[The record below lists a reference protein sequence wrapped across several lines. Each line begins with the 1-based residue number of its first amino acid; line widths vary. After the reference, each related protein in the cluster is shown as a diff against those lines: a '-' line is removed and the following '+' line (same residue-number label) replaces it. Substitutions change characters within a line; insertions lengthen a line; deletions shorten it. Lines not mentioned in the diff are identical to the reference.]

1 MKNLTEVRTAVENLP
16 RYKGTKWTNGPETW
30 SLAFCKKMDSLTL
43 LSADLA
49 DDVIAVDLIDKIK
62 TGDLRRGDLILR
74 RWAGG
79 RNSIDVVAEVR
90 PAPTHDSL
98 GKPMG
103 GHYVLTTASGGN
115 FRTLSQ
121 MWTTGDYEER
131 IDVARPMSI
140 ISEEIA
146 AVDARIA
153 ESEAIVAEIDV
164 RIDTI
169 QATDDETDRFNEAN
183 YGTETADYDEVCPLC
198 GESLASSPN
207 GSLVEDADGDV
218 YHEPCIDELF
228 AETDSAVSS
237 LSTYDPVSEG
247 DVVRFVADYS
257 TGVLV
262 DGGPTAPAG
271 YEAVVEEVGD
281 LDGDGFP
288 MAILVRFPE
297 TDFGFS
303 PRQYVPATVLEVV
316 QRFADMDLDSADEP
330 ECSPESPCS
339 SSCPSTA
346 DEELEALLWE
356 GAPADEVGPFDDVCR
371 HDGDRSTVSYEA
383 IGGGRTHELVCPSC
397 GHVFFELQLVT
408 IRDLRPGDVFVSN
421 EEENLLPPYWVV
433 EKILPSRYDD
443 DFVLFASLDH
453 PDGEVRRRNFEA
465 PSCLIV
471 AVKKDL
477 HEVNRKRATER
488 SHRIA
493 DSLALAVF
501 STDSYHD
508 GSGDWEVEA
517 LVRDFRNAG
526 GSHAWSDDSIE
537 TAIEVKF
544 ESLRDQVARV
554 ARDLM
559 AASVYEAVLSAAPRP
574 FSAVWAD
581 ALVRV
586 NGEIDRTPPTA
597 KFLSEART
605 QVLASKGR

>member
-1 MKNLTEVRTAVENLP
+1 MKNLNEVRIAVENLP
-16 RYKGTKWTNGPETW
+16 RYKGTKWTNGPADW

-62 TGDLRRGDLILR
+62 TADLRRGDLILR

-79 RNSIDVVAEVR
+79 RNSIDVVVEVR

-115 FRTLSQ
+115 FRTVSQ
-121 MWTTGDYEER
+121 MWTTGETEER
-131 IDVARPMSI
+131 VDVARPMSI
-140 ISEEIA
+140 IDEELA

-164 RIDTI
+164 RIDSI
-169 QATDDETDRFNEAN
+169 QATDEETDRFNEAN

-207 GSLVEDADGDV
+207 GSYVEDADGDV

-228 AETDSAVSS
+228 AETDDSAEAPGF
-237 LSTYDPVSEG
+237 YAGIAEG
-247 DVVRFVADYS
+247 DVVRFRVDYS

-262 DGGPTAPAG
+262 DGGPSAPAG

-281 LDGDGFP
+281 LDGDGSP
-288 MAILVRFPE
+288 KAILVQFPE

-316 QRFADMDLDSADEP
+316 QRFADMDLDSEV
-330 ECSPESPCS
+330 
-339 SSCPSTA
+339 
-346 DEELEALLWE
+346 DEELEALRWE

-371 HDGDRSTVSYEA
+371 HDGDRSTVSYDA
-383 IGGGRTHELVCPSC
+383 IGGGLTHELVCPSC

-421 EEENLLPPYWVV
+421 DDANLLPPYWVV
-433 EKILPSRYDD
+433 EKILPARPLDD
-443 DFVLFASLDH
+443 AFVLFASLDH

-477 HEVNRKRATER
+477 HEVNRERAIER

-526 GSHAWSDDSIE
+526 GSHAWSDDNIE

-559 AASVYEAVLSAAPRP
+559 AASVDEAVRSSAPER

-586 NGEIDRTPPTA
+586 AGEIDRTPPTA